1 MSILSCNGRH
11 HLSNQSDRGDGD
23 WQNHKDKD
31 KKRGGKTVKVTK
43 KETIKEVEVRPDGTR
58 IFRQTTKETK
68 KGFHKS
74 DNELHGPV
82 NGRQ

>member
-1 MSILSCNGRH
+1 MEI
-11 HLSNQSDRGDGD
+11 
-23 WQNHKDKD
+23 
-31 KKRGGKTVKVTK
+31 
-43 KETIKEVEVRPDGTR
+43 RPDGTR
-58 IFRQTTKETK
+58 IFRQTTKVETTKETK